1 MFNSIAYA
9 ADAAP
14 AAGNPLAPFIPLVII
29 FGIFYF
35 LLIRPQQKKQKA
47 HVAML
52 NNIQAGD
59 EVMTGGG
66 IYGKVTKVLENNTFI
81 VEIANGVS
89 IKVAKNGIAQKVTAE
104 AAQENK

>member
-14 AAGNPLAPFIPLVII
+14 AANPLAPFIPLVII

-35 LLIRPQQKKQKA
+35 LLIRPQQKKQKQ
-47 HVAML
+47 HIAML
-52 NNIQAGD
+52 NAIKAGD

-66 IYGKVTKVLENNTFI
+66 IYGKVTKVIDNNTFI
-81 VEIANGVS
+81 IEIADGVT
-89 IKVAKNGIAQKVTAE
+89 IKVAKNGISQKVNAE
-104 AAQENK
+104 TKEEKK